1 MFWYTRT
8 IGSDQ
13 KFQTMSSS
21 FIHAKDMKLNEI
33 SKSEKHR
40 YCLIRLSGVS
50 KIVKIIKT
58 ESRMVISQGWGWWK
72 KQGGGFQSCKMESSR
87 DSWNSIVCIVHSML
101 MHAELMHILSSPLHG
116 IVASTAI
123 MKQEVKRPEHSI

>member
-1 MFWYTRT
+1 MFWYART
-8 IGSDQ
+8 IDSDQ
-13 KFQTMSSS
+13 KFQTMPSS
-21 FIHAKDMKLNEI
+21 FIHAKDMKLNET
-33 SKSEKHR
+33 SKSEKHK

-72 KQGGGFQSCKMESSR
+72 KQGGGFQSCKMKSSR
-87 DSWNSIVCIVHSML
+87 GPRNSIACMVNSML
-101 MHAELMHILSSPLHG
+101 MHAELMHILSSPLRG